1 MKIFTPFILLLLLY
15 SCTRDEAEPHP
26 DNYLI
31 GTWSYTGY
39 EDNLNIFTRTGD
51 LTENHCYRF
60 NPDGSLVE
68 RKNSGWCGTPPIS
81 YADYEG
87 AWTMVNDTLIE
98 VNVGYW
104 GGQSMY
110 RLEVEQVDNR
120 ILKVKFTDI
129 ITEID

>member
-1 MKIFTPFILLLLLY
+1 MKIFTPFLLLLLLY
-15 SCTRDEAEPHP
+15 SCTRDEAESNP

-51 LTENHCYRF
+51 LTDNHCYRF
-60 NPDGSLVE
+60 NSDGSLVE

-87 AWTMVNDTLIE
+87 TWTLVNDTLVE

-104 GGQSMY
+104 GGQSTY
-110 RLEVEQVDNR
+110 ILELEQVDNH
-120 ILKVKFTDI
+120 ILKIKF
-129 ITEID
+129 TEID